1 VIDTHAHLDALD
13 DPAEE
18 VVHRASEAGVS
29 RVITIGSGIESCRAA
44 LQIAESVDCVYAG
57 LGIHPHQAGE
67 GASTEELRPLF
78 SSPCAVAV
86 GETGLDYFRDYAPH
100 DAQRALFDAHLA
112 LAAELEKP
120 VVVHTRAANE
130 DTLRVLEG
138 FRGTV
143 ILHCFSEPELVDAAA
158 ERGYY
163 VSFAGNLTYPNA
175 ADLRHAAAEVPIGR
189 VLVETDSPHLA
200 PQPCRGR
207 RNEPAFLI
215 HTLEALA
222 AARGDDAGEL
232 EQHIDANATTAFAL
246 P

>member
-1 VIDTHAHLDALD
+1 MIDTHAHLDATD
-13 DPAEE
+13 APEE
-18 VVHRASEAGVS
+18 VLARARAAGVE
-29 RVITIGSGIESCRAA
+29 RVVAIGTGPDSWRTT
-44 LQIAESVDCVYAG
+44 LDLAEREEGVYAV
-57 LGIHPHQAGE
+57 LGTPPHDA
-67 GASTEELRPLF
+67 ADAPAVAELRPLF
-78 SSPCAVAV
+78 ASTCAVGV
-86 GETGLDYFRDYAPH
+86 GEIGLDYYRDYAPR
-100 DAQRALFDAHLA
+100 DAQLRLFEQQLELA
-112 LAAELEKP
+112 TELEKP